1 MRVNAGGVVRLRL
14 TTPAHGRYLLIW
26 FTSLARD
33 PAGIFRLGRHQETLM
48 PSAGAG
54 ARGEHMA
61 TIGRHHERL
70 TDRVSWPKRELQ
82 GTAFLSPGYAGP

>member
-33 PAGIFRLGRHQETLM
+33 PAGIFRASVYSL
-48 PSAGAG
+48 
-54 ARGEHMA
+54 
-61 TIGRHHERL
+61 RL
-70 TDRVSWPKRELQ
+70 EGQ
-82 GTAFLSPGYAGP
+82 I